1 MEVADVVVSETETAQ
16 SVKSTMVEIV
26 ELTVAELGDVGG
38 GTTYVLY

>member
-1 MEVADVVVSETETAQ
+1 MEAAELSVTESETVP
-16 SVKSTMVEIV
+16 SVKPTMAEIV

>member
-1 MEVADVVVSETETAQ
+1 MEVVDIVTETEAAQ
-16 SVKSTMVEIV
+16 AAKPTMVEIV